1 MKTQES
7 PTNPHA
13 AGKAAHTPTPWSVR
27 AARNDEGYGLLIC
40 DEDQTILAGMDTW
53 LGPTPEAEM
62 EANAAFI
69 VRACNSHA
77 ALVEALR
84 KMMKLVA
91 DFEDAA
97 KGDCDMPELSEAD
110 SIHEQA
116 RAAIARATGQGG
128 GE

>member
-1 MKTQES
+1 MNPTQS

-40 DEDQTILAGMDTW
+40 DEDQTILARMDTW
-53 LGPTPEAEM
+53 LGSTPEAEM

-77 ALVEALR
+77 ALVEALKAIR
-84 KMMKLVA
+84 EEA
-91 DFEDAA
+91 TAYPEGGEDCF
-97 KGDCDMPELSEAD
+97 KYSLSLIAEK
-110 SIHEQA
+110 A